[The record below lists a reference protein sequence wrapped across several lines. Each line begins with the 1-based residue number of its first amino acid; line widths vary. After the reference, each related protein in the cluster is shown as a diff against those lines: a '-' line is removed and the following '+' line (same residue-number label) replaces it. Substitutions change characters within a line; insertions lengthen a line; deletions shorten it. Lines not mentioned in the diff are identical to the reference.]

1 MASLLGRSF
10 LSLSSIQDFLK
21 QPQWYPLELGAILFV
36 TLLVMTTLVRKRSKL
51 PPGPL
56 CLPIFGNWLQVG
68 NDLNHRNLAK
78 MAKSYGDVFMLRL
91 GCRNLVVV
99 SNPEL
104 AKQVLH
110 TQGVEFGSR
119 KNNLV
124 FDIFTGNGQ
133 DMVFTVYGE
142 HWRKMRRIM
151 TLPFFTQ
158 KVVQHYRGGWEE
170 EIQRVVEDVR
180 ANKVAL
186 ESGIVIRKRLQL
198 MLYNIL
204 YTMMFDR
211 RFESQED
218 PLFVQ
223 ATAFNAER
231 SQLAQSFEYNYGDFI
246 PILRPFLRGYLNK
259 CTDLQSRRLAFFNDH
274 FIQERRKILAKGK
287 GDEKVKK
294 CAIDHILEAES
305 KGEINEQNVLYIVEN
320 INVAAIETTLWSM
333 EWALA
338 ELVNHPEVQ
347 AKVRSELERVV
358 GKGEEVKEE
367 DVEKLPY
374 LQAVVKETL
383 RLHTPIPL
391 LVPHM
396 NLGEASIDGFR
407 IPQESKVVVNAWW
420 LSNNPEWWRNPS
432 EFRPD
437 RFMEEEEE
445 TEAAVGGKVD
455 FRFLPFGM
463 GRRSC
468 PGIILALPLLGL
480 VIGRIL
486 NNFEMLPPPGEQKID
501 VGEKGGQ
508 FSLHIARHS
517 TVRFHPL

>member
-1 MASLLGRSF
+1 MQNTVLLV
-10 LSLSSIQDFLK
+10 
-21 QPQWYPLELGAILFV
+21 AVLFV
-36 TLLVMTTLVRKRSKL
+36 TLLVIARVVRKRPKL

-56 CLPIFGNWLQVG
+56 SLPIFGNWLQVG
-68 NDLNHRNLAK
+68 NDLNHRNLMK
-78 MAKSYGDVFMLRL
+78 MAKKYGDVFMLRL

-99 SNPEL
+99 SSPEL

-158 KVVQHYRGGWEE
+158 KVVQHCRGEWEE
-170 EIQRVVEDVR
+170 EIQRVVEDVQ
-180 ANKVAL
+180 ANEMAL
-186 ESGIVIRKRLQL
+186 ERGIVIRKRLQL
-198 MLYNIL
+198 MLYNVM
-204 YTMMFDR
+204 YRMMFDH

-223 ATAFNAER
+223 ATGFNAAR
-231 SQLAQSFEYNYGDFI
+231 SRLAQSFEYNYGDFI

-259 CTDLQSRRLAFFNDH
+259 CRELQSRRLKFFND
-274 FIQERRKILAKGK
+274 FFVQERRKILAKGK
-287 GDEKVKK
+287 GDGQVKK

-374 LQAVVKETL
+374 LQAVVKETM

-396 NLGEASIDGFR
+396 NLEEASIDGFR
-407 IPQESKVVVNAWW
+407 IPRESKVVVNAWW
-420 LSNNPEWWRNPS
+420 LGNNPEWWRDPS
-432 EFRPD
+432 EFRPE

-463 GRRSC
+463 GRRGC

-480 VIGRIL
+480 VIGRLL
-486 NNFEMLPPPGEQKID
+486 NNFELLPPPGEEKID
-501 VGEKGGQ
+501 VSEKGGQ
-508 FSLHIARHS
+508 FSLHIAHHS
-517 TVRFHPL
+517 TIRFSPV

>member
-36 TLLVMTTLVRKRSKL
+36 TLLVITTLVRKRSKL

-274 FIQERRKILAKGK
+274 FIQERR
-287 GDEKVKK
+287 
-294 CAIDHILEAES
+294 
-305 KGEINEQNVLYIVEN
+305 
-320 INVAAIETTLWSM
+320 
-333 EWALA
+333 
-338 ELVNHPEVQ
+338 
-347 AKVRSELERVV
+347 
-358 GKGEEVKEE
+358 
-367 DVEKLPY
+367 
-374 LQAVVKETL
+374 
-383 RLHTPIPL
+383 
-391 LVPHM
+391 
-396 NLGEASIDGFR
+396 
-407 IPQESKVVVNAWW
+407 
-420 LSNNPEWWRNPS
+420 
-432 EFRPD
+432 
-437 RFMEEEEE
+437 
-445 TEAAVGGKVD
+445 
-455 FRFLPFGM
+455 
-463 GRRSC
+463 
-468 PGIILALPLLGL
+468 
-480 VIGRIL
+480 
-486 NNFEMLPPPGEQKID
+486 
-501 VGEKGGQ
+501 
-508 FSLHIARHS
+508 
-517 TVRFHPL
+517 